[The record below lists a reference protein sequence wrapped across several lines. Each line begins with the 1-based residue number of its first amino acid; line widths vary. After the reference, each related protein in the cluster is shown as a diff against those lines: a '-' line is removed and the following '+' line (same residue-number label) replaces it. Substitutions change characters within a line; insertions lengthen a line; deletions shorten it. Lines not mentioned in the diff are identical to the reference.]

1 MNEIIVKMPKVPE
14 LRYRKC
20 KRCMNSKKLPKLKL
34 PSLKT
39 DQHLIMRG
47 MTAGLVSEVIG
58 VNTLKHDKSKKEK
71 PVIGAGRGG
80 KVYSKVSNM
89 GRIAESAA
97 PAKREKRVPC
107 KPNPE
112 MHALWAISDM
122 RTGLI

>member
-20 KRCMNSKKLPKLKL
+20 KRVNSKKLPALKL
-34 PSLKT
+34 PGLKT
-39 DQHLIMRG
+39 NQALVMRG
-47 MTAGLVSEVIG
+47 ITAGLINSVTG
-58 VNTLKHDKSKKEK
+58 VNTLKQDKGKKEK

-80 KVYSKVSNM
+80 KACSKVSNM

-97 PAKREKRVPC
+97 PAKREKRVPY

-122 RTGLI
+122 QTGYV